1 MEKEKN
7 LKIFFIKLISI
18 TVAIII
24 AINVLI
30 NSLVSNVDFLNNIL
44 SLTELDAR
52 REQADNLRKDL
63 NGLLEKDNIINKEDR
78 ILLYKLYKKL
88 KSEFEEIN

>member
-88 KSEFEEIN
+88 KSEFEKNK

>member
-18 TVAIII
+18 IVAIII
-24 AINVLI
+24 AINVLV

-63 NGLLEKDNIINKEDR
+63 NSLLEKDNIINEEDR